1 MKRRVLTEEER
12 KARKKESTRI
22 SDKKRRSAPEY
33 KEKQKVHNQTYYKK
47 NPEKHRKKNETYYDN
62 NRPALILYAKNK
74 RAKVKATK
82 GNIYIYIYIYKA
94 LYKLEFLIYIH
105 HKALMSLI
113 HLKEWLK
120 ITMTL

>member
-1 MKRRVLTEEER
+1 MKRRLLTEEER

-74 RAKVKATK
+74 RAQVKAAK
-82 GNIYIYIYIYKA
+82 GKKYIYKA
-94 LYKLEFLIYIH
+94 LYKLEFLIYFH
-105 HKALMSLI
+105 RKALMSLI
-113 HLKEWLK
+113 HLREWLK